1 MTLTLPPDAYGLA
14 VITPWSGYTCE
25 GLAPCGLAA
34 TPVVTPV
41 VTVTSGS
48 TSTYTAHV
56 TVPSIT
62 GGTKVGSPL
71 TLQVPAGLSTLQGLL
86 LGVGLG
92 ANPAAAVGAR
102 DDRRPGSDRELLH
115 HDVRRRLAGDDGATP
130 ASWSHGSPLQHLWRA
145 RDVVLDQRH
154 HDGQGGQVQDHHQ
167 VSVPK
172 RLKVNE
178 RATAKIKVK
187 AKHTKAD
194 PDGFVT
200 LVIGKFRTRS
210 KLKDGSVFINLPNLS
225 AGTYTIITQY
235 AGSEEFAKS
244 KGKRTTITVGR

>member
-1 MTLTLPPDAYGLA
+1 MT
-14 VITPWSGYTCE
+14 
-25 GLAPCGLAA
+25 
-34 TPVVTPV
+34 
-41 VTVTSGS
+41 
-48 TSTYTAHV
+48 
-56 TVPSIT
+56 
-62 GGTKVGSPL
+62 
-71 TLQVPAGLSTLQGLL
+71 
-86 LGVGLG
+86 
-92 ANPAAAVGAR
+92 
-102 DDRRPGSDRELLH
+102 
-115 HDVRRRLAGDDGATP
+115 GATP
-130 ASWSHGSPLQHLWRA
+130 AKLAGMGLLFGTYGVPVTSFSTNAITMGKA
-145 RDVVLDQRH
+145 AKFKTTTT
-154 HDGQGGQVQDHHQ
+154 